1 MQVICTIFSE
11 IVEHMEDLM
20 TDPFGNYLIQKLLE
34 CCTED
39 QRTAIIDQ
47 VQKSLVQISL
57 NMHGT
62 RAVQKL
68 IETISNEEQVE

>member
-1 MQVICTIFSE
+1 
-11 IVEHMEDLM
+11 MEDLM

-47 VQKSLVQISL
+47 VQKSLVKISL

-68 IETISNEEQVE
+68 IETISNEEQVD